1 MTDEVRA
8 EADELKVGDFVSWN
22 ASGNRAEGRI
32 TKVVRDGRINVPS
45 SSFEIVGTKDNP
57 AALIKIYRDNKE
69 TDDIYAGHR
78 FSALTKIKPI
88 RSSENMEQETPIERR
103 DPSEKYQRTELTE
116 FRSFK
121 NALLSV
127 VNFIL
132 LCFYVYV

>member
-22 ASGNRAEGRI
+22 ASGNRAKGRI

-78 FSALTKIKPI
+78 FSALTK
-88 RSSENMEQETPIERR
+88 SSP
-103 DPSEKYQRTELTE
+103 
-116 FRSFK
+116 F
-121 NALLSV
+121 ALLKTW
-127 VNFIL
+127 NKKHL
-132 LCFYVYV
+132 